1 MNTMGA
7 KFISVNS
14 TAALDELLE
23 RSHDAPVILF
33 KHSLTC
39 PISATAYRE
48 MQGVAADVGLVVV
61 QKARPVS
68 DEIEARTGVRHES
81 PQALVLRDG
90 RVVWSATHWNVTA
103 DAVTDALRENSSR

>member
-1 MNTMGA
+1 MGA
-7 KFISVNS
+7 KFIPVND
-14 TAALDELLE
+14 TAALDELVA

-48 MQGVAADVGLVVV
+48 MEGVGRDVGLVVV

-81 PQALVLRDG
+81 PQALILRDG

-103 DAVTDALRENSSR
+103 GAVGDAFEENSRQ